1 MGVGVGGASGRGTDS
16 LRILITGGAGF
27 IGSYLAGAL
36 VERGD
41 EVLILD
47 DLSTGSRDNIEDL
60 LAGGHVELVTGS
72 VLDAELVEE
81 CMSEVDACF
90 HLAAAVGVR
99 LLVEQTLD
107 SIRTNALGSDTVIS
121 TAARFGRRLLFT
133 SSSEVYGRGE
143 GRPLSELGSRAVGY
157 RMHARR
163 AYASSKMYGESLALS
178 CVRELGS
185 EMVVSRLFNVV
196 GPRQRGTYGM
206 VLPRFVEQAM
216 RGTEL
221 TVYGDGSQSRCFLHI
236 ADAVPALIALLGC
249 DAAIGEI
256 YNVGSPKAVRITDL
270 ARTVIERT
278 GSSSGIRHVPF
289 DVAYETGFEDL
300 EHRVP
305 DITAVR
311 GVIGWNPQLSL
322 DEAIDDMCR
331 EMRRTPQSQAVTA
344 EDPQHVA

>member
-1 MGVGVGGASGRGTDS
+1 M
-16 LRILITGGAGF
+16 RILITGGAGF
-27 IGSYLAGAL
+27 IGSHLAREL
-36 VERGD
+36 VDRGD
-41 EVLILD
+41 QVLILD
-47 DLSTGSRDNIEDL
+47 DLSTGARDNIEDL
-60 LAGGHVELVTGS
+60 LTDDGVQLVAGS
-72 VLDAELVEE
+72 IMDPKLVEE
-81 CMSEVDACF
+81 CMSEVDACL

-99 LLVEQTLD
+99 LVVDQTLD
-107 SIRTNALGSDTVIS
+107 SIRTNALGSDIVIS
-121 TAARFGRRLLFT
+121 TAARLGRRLLFT

-163 AYASSKMYGESLALS
+163 AYASSKMYAESLALS

-216 RGTEL
+216 RGADL

-236 ADAVPALIALLGC
+236 ADAVPALIGLLEC
-249 DAAIGEI
+249 DAAVGEI
-256 YNVGSPKAVRITDL
+256 YNVGSPRVVRISDL
-270 ARTVIERT
+270 AQLVIERT

-289 DVAYETGFEDL
+289 DVAYEAGFEDL

-305 DITAVR
+305 DISAVQA
-311 GVIGWNPQLSL
+311 VIGWEPRRSL
-322 DEAIDDMCR
+322 EQAIDDTSHALR
-331 EMRRTPQSQAVTA
+331 QTLQPATSQ
-344 EDPQHVA
+344 DPDYVA

>member
-1 MGVGVGGASGRGTDS
+1 M
-16 LRILITGGAGF
+16 RILITGGAGF
-27 IGSYLAGAL
+27 IGSHLARAF

-41 EVLILD
+41 DVVILD
-47 DLSTGSRDNIEDL
+47 DLSTGTRDNIEDL
-60 LAGGHVELVTGS
+60 LADGGAELVAGS
-72 VLDAELVEE
+72 IMDPALVEE
-81 CMSEVDACF
+81 CMSEVDGCM

-99 LLVEQTLD
+99 LVVDQTLD
-107 SIRTNALGSDTVIS
+107 SIRTNALGSDIVIS
-121 TAARFGRRLLFT
+121 TAARLGRRLLFT

-163 AYASSKMYGESLALS
+163 AYASSKMYAESLALS

-206 VLPRFVEQAM
+206 VVPRFVEQAV
-216 RGTEL
+216 RGADL

-236 ADAVPALIALLGC
+236 DDAVPALIGLLGC

-256 YNVGSPKAVRITDL
+256 YNVGSPRAVRIEDL
-270 ARTVIERT
+270 ANLVIERT

-289 DVAYETGFEDL
+289 DVAYEAGFEDL

-305 DITAVR
+305 DISAVQ
-311 GVIGWNPQLSL
+311 GVIGWEPRRSL
-322 DEAIDDMCR
+322 E
-331 EMRRTPQSQAVTA
+331 QAVDDTFGELQRKIDPA
-344 EDPQHVA
+344 ISEDPDYVA

>member
-1 MGVGVGGASGRGTDS
+1 M
-16 LRILITGGAGF
+16 RILITGGAGF
-27 IGSYLAGAL
+27 IGSHLARALAG
-36 VERGD
+36 RGD

-47 DLSTGSRDNIEDL
+47 DLSTGTRDNVEDL
-60 LAGGHVELVTGS
+60 LADGS
-72 VLDAELVEE
+72 VEFVAGSIMDAKLVEQ
-81 CMSEVDACF
+81 CVGDVDVCF

-99 LLVEQTLD
+99 LVVDQTLD
-107 SIRTNALGSDTVIS
+107 SIRTNALGSDVVIS
-121 TAARFGRRLLFT
+121 AAARLRRRLLFT

-163 AYASSKMYGESLALS
+163 AYASSKMYAESLALS

-196 GPRQRGTYGM
+196 GPRQRATYGM

-216 RGTEL
+216 GGSDL

-236 ADAVPALIALLGC
+236 ADAVPALIALMEC

-256 YNVGSPKAVRITDL
+256 YNVGSPKAVRIVDL
-270 ARTVIERT
+270 ARLVIRRT
-278 GSSSGIRHVPF
+278 GSSSAIRHVPF
-289 DVAYETGFEDL
+289 DVAYEFGFEDL

-305 DITAVR
+305 DLTAVQS
-311 GVIGWNPQLSL
+311 VIGWEPKRSL
-322 DEAIDDMCR
+322 EGAVDDTFR
-331 EMRRTPQSQAVTA
+331 ELRRRAEPATA
-344 EDPQHVA
+344 GEPDYVA